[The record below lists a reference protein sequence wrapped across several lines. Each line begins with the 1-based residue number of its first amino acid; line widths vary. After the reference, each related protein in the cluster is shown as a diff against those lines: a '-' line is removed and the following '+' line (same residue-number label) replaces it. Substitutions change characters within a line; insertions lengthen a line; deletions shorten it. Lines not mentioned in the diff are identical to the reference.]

1 MGELWWID
9 SVKKTRGKA
18 PKAKHAPIKELVAAE
33 AMPKEERARRRN
45 KFRDANAELK
55 RYGYNGM

>member
-1 MGELWWID
+1 MGKLWWID

-33 AMPKEERARRRN
+33 AMPKEERARKRN
-45 KFRDANAELK
+45 IIRDADAGRK
-55 RYGYNGM
+55 RYGYGSM

>member
-1 MGELWWID
+1 M
-9 SVKKTRGKA
+9 KKTRGKA

-45 KFRDANAELK
+45 KFIDINA
-55 RYGYNGM
+55 GYKEAKKAHFWLR